1 MLFMVFE
8 RFKTPGAV
16 EIYRRSRDQ
25 GRMLPEGLEYVSSWV
40 DLEFKKCF
48 QLMKT
53 DRVELFDEW
62 TNHWKDLVEFKIVP
76 VRTSAEAMQ
85 VIGPRL

>member
-1 MLFMVFE
+1 MLYMVFE

-16 EIYRRSRDQ
+16 EIYRRARDQ
-25 GRMLPEGLEYVSSWV
+25 GRMLPKGLEYVSSWV
-40 DLEFKKCF
+40 DLEFTKCI

-62 TNHWKDLVEFKIVP
+62 TNHWKDLVEFEIVP
-76 VRTSAEAMQ
+76 VRSSAEAMQ